1 MGQMKSLFLSILF
14 MFSSLLIASERI
26 DKNGSIVL
34 KGKVTLEQLNERKKF
49 EWLASGVERY
59 HPNQDIV
66 DSLKAFKDFSL
77 VVVLGTW
84 CSDTKEQLPKL
95 IKVLQQMNYPLK
107 SIQLIA
113 VGRDKKVP
121 RQFRN
126 YTVQNVPTIFVLRQ
140 NNVIGKVVETP
151 IKSMEEDVLEI
162 LRKQK

>member
-1 MGQMKSLFLSILF
+1 MLQFKFFLAAIFFLFSI
-14 MFSSLLIASERI
+14 SLIARERL

-34 KGKVTLEQLNERKKF
+34 KGIVSVEQLSNEKKF
-49 EWLASGVERY
+49 KWFASGIERY

-66 DSLKAFKDFSL
+66 DSLKAYKDFSL

-95 IKVLQQMNYPLK
+95 IKVLQQMNYPLQ
-107 SIQLIA
+107 SVQLIA
-113 VGRDKKVP
+113 VNRDKKVP
-121 RQFRN
+121 KQFRN
-126 YTVQNVPTIFVLRQ
+126 FFSSNVPTVFVLRQ